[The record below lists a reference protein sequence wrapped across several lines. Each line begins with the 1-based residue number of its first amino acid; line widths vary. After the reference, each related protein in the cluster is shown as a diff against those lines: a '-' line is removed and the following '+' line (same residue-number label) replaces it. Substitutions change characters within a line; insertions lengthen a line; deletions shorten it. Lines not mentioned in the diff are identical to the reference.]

1 MLLSLTVTTKYDG
14 IHNCPPRSF
23 DFCSGNSRRA
33 VLPLNTLIASDILVC
48 GLQETDRRMWSGMT
62 SVAGILNCVHPPEMR
77 AWS

>member
-1 MLLSLTVTTKYDG
+1 
-14 IHNCPPRSF
+14 
-23 DFCSGNSRRA
+23 